1 MEMSFV
7 LGLGREFFS
16 TALLLALPV
25 MGVSL
30 VVGMVVAVFQAV
42 TQLNEPTLN
51 FAPRIL
57 ASGII
62 LVVLGPWMLNKL
74 FTFAY
79 HLLYNIPVYIK

>member
-1 MEMSFV
+1 MELSFV

-16 TALLLALPV
+16 LALLLSLPV
-25 MGVSL
+25 IAASL
-30 VVGMVVAVFQAV
+30 VIGIIVAVFQAV

-62 LVVLGPWMLNKL
+62 LVLLGPWMLNKL
-74 FTFAY
+74 FSFTY
-79 HLLYNIPVYIK
+79 QLLYNIPLYIK